1 MELILAIDTSCDE
14 TSVAVTSGRKVISN
28 IIVSQTALHAPFG
41 GVYPTLAKREHESKL
56 RPAIALALKRAYIS
70 MDQLSAIAVTFGPG
84 LPPALEVGVRTA
96 KELALEYNLPLI
108 PVDHIE
114 GHIYSVFAQNKNGNP
129 PRTITFPFLALIV
142 SGGHTELVLVNSHIN
157 YSVIGETLDDA
168 AGEALDKTARML
180 GLGYPG
186 GAALERVAL
195 QGDPTRFHFPIP
207 MPQRHDLNFSY
218 SGLKTAM
225 MRTLSPMSEQEKI
238 QNIPHLAAS
247 FQRTVVASLIKKLE
261 RAMQLHPTALV
272 VLGGGVGQNKL
283 LNSQFRST
291 VRKQGAR
298 SLTPPY
304 RYLHG
309 DNAAMIGIV
318 AHYKLQHSM
327 VLRTPEKI
335 QKLDRVPRAHLDTWV

>member
-41 GVYPTLAKREHESKL
+41 GVYPTVAKREHESKL
-56 RPAIALALKRAYIS
+56 KPAIALALRRAYIS
-70 MDQLSAIAVTFGPG
+70 MTQLSAIAVTFGPG

-96 KELALEYNLPLI
+96 KELAIEHNLPII

-114 GHIYSVFAQNKNGNP
+114 GHIYSVFAQNKNGKP
-129 PRTITFPFLALIV
+129 GRDIAFPFLALIV
-142 SGGHTELVLVNSHIN
+142 SGGHTELVLVKNHID
-157 YSVIGETLDDA
+157 YYILGETLDDA

-186 GAALERVAL
+186 GAVLERIAL

-225 MRTLSPMSEQEKI
+225 MRTLAPMSEEERI

-247 FQRTVVASLIKKLE
+247 FQRTVVISLIKKLE
-261 RAMQLHPTALV
+261 KAMREHPTKLV
-272 VLGGGVGQNKL
+272 ILGGGVGQNIL
-283 LNSQFRST
+283 LAHQFRSA
-291 VRKQGAR
+291 VRKQGAKP
-298 SLTPPY
+298 LTPAY
-304 RYLHG
+304 RYLYG

-318 AHYKLQHSM
+318 AHFKLHNAIIIKT
-327 VLRTPEKI
+327 REKI
-335 QKLDRVPRAHLDTWV
+335 EKLDRVPRAHLDTWV